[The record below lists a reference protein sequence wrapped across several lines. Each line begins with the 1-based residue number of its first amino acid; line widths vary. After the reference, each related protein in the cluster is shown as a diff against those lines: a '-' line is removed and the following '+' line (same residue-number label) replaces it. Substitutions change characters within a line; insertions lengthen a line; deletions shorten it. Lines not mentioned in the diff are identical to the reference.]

1 VCSEASA
8 IVHVGVVPGT
18 EILLEVSSSVIS
30 FVDEEIADL
39 ASDIAS
45 LNYAL
50 VRLWFLLFLFFWMC
64 CSCVYE

>member
-30 FVDEEIADL
+30 FVDEEIAYL
-39 ASDIAS
+39 TSDIAS
-45 LNYAL
+45 LNLYMYL
-50 VRLWFLLFLFFWMC
+50 SGLN
-64 CSCVYE
+64 S